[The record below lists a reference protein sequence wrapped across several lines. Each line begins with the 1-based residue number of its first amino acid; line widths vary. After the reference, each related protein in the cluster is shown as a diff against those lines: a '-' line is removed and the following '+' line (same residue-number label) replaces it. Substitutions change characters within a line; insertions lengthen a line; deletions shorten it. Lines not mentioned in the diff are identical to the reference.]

1 MSWKNPVDRWGPV
14 SQAFHWLV
22 VILVLVMAYLGLT
35 MTDLPNSP
43 HKIRLYALHK
53 SIGLTI
59 LALVALRLLWRWYAG
74 TPRPLGGIARRQAR
88 VATATHWALYLLLFA
103 MPVSGW
109 LVNSTAGFPLQ
120 WFGLFNLPSIAGKSE
135 AMHALT
141 RSAHEF
147 LFWTLVAT
155 VLLHAG
161 AAVFHHVVQR
171 DGTLLRML
179 PNRQPRA
186 DSQIAR
192 RPDQDVHHAR

>member
-1 MSWKNPVDRWGPV
+1 V
-14 SQAFHWLV
+14 V

-43 HKIRLYALHK
+43 HKIRMYALHK

-59 LALVALRLLWRWYAG
+59 LALVALRLLWRRYAG
-74 TPRPLGGIARRQAR
+74 TPLPLDGVPRWQAR
-88 VATATHWALYLLLFA
+88 VATATHWALYALLLA

-109 LVNSTAGFPLQ
+109 LLNSTAGFPLQ
-120 WFGLFNLPSIAGKSE
+120 WFGLFNLPPIAGKDE

-141 RSAHEF
+141 RSTHEV

-161 AAVFHHVVQR
+161 AALYHHLVRHDQ
-171 DGTLLRML
+171 TLLRML
-179 PNRQPRA
+179 PQRRSHA
-186 DSQIAR
+186 SRLAR
-192 RPDQDVHHAR
+192 RPDQDAHHVR

>member
-1 MSWKNPVDRWGPV
+1 MV

-22 VILVLVMAYLGLT
+22 VVLVLVMAYLGLT
-35 MTDLPNSP
+35 MTDLPNTP

-59 LALVALRLLWRWYAG
+59 LVLVALRLLWRWYAG
-74 TPRPLGGIARRQAR
+74 TPRSLDGVPRWQAR
-88 VATATHWALYLLLFA
+88 VATATHWALYGLLFA
-103 MPVSGW
+103 MPLSGW

-120 WFGLFNLPSIAGKSE
+120 WFGLFNLPPIAAKNE

-141 RSAHEF
+141 RSTHAF

-161 AAVFHHVVQR
+161 AALHHHFVRR

-179 PNRQPRA
+179 PHRPPRA
-186 DSQIAR
+186 DPQMAR
-192 RPDQDVHHAR
+192 RPPQDVHHVR